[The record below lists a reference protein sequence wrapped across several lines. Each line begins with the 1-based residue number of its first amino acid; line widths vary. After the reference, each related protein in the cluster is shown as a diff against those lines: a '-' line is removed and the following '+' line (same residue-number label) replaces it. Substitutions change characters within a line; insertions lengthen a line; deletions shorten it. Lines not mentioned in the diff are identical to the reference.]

1 MKTRFIVATALV
13 LFSLWGVSAP
23 LVLAATAS
31 QTATSR
37 THTCCWGGHIA
48 FGLPISEAW
57 SSAAAP
63 CGSQHPCCAKQ
74 APAKAA
80 LPALNQENRPGLES
94 PPVQTSDGTL
104 NARIG
109 IAVMLAGLSH
119 SPLLRST
126 VLRI

>member
-1 MKTRFIVATALV
+1 MKTRFIAAALV
-13 LFSLWGVSAP
+13 LVSLWGVSAP
-23 LVLAATAS
+23 LVLAATAR

-48 FGLPISEAW
+48 FGLPISAV
-57 SSAAAP
+57 SSSTAAP
-63 CGSQHPCCAKQ
+63 CGGQHPCCAKQ

-80 LPALNQENRPGLES
+80 LAALNQENRPGLES
-94 PPVQTSDGTL
+94 APVQTIDGAP

-109 IAVMLAGLSH
+109 IAVTPAGLSH
-119 SPLLRST
+119 SSLLRST